1 MNNNNISTAADAYR
15 AMLAEQRNQLTEAFS
30 YKDDE
35 ESNINEAPFLI
46 EGNMTL
52 SLSGSDKANKFMVW
66 CKLQYEKY
74 GTTINDTVSVT
85 FKNRQAAEKFAK
97 MAGSHVL
104 TRTTSEE
111 DAEIVALAKKQKQG
125 KDFGQTVKVMYPI
138 DGHKTEFDVH
148 KVYGNRGKV
157 EYIVQ
162 NPSSIGG
169 ASPKN
174 VFASAEEAADAI
186 EKAGGKRPKIVKA

>member
-1 MNNNNISTAADAYR
+1 MNNNNISTAANAYR
-15 AMLAEQRNQLTEAFS
+15 AMLAEQTYASF
-30 YKDDE
+30 E
-35 ESNINEAPFLI
+35 EDHFDEAPVLT

-52 SLSGSDKANKFMVW
+52 SLSNTDKANKFTVY

-74 GTTINDTVSVT
+74 GTTITDTVSVV
-85 FKNRQAAEKFAK
+85 FKSRQAAEKFAK
-97 MAGSHVL
+97 TAGSHVL
-104 TRTTSEE
+104 TATTSEE
-111 DAEIVALAKKQKQG
+111 DAEIIALAKKQSQG
-125 KDFGQTVKVMYPI
+125 KTFSTVTVMYPI

-148 KVYGNRGKV
+148 KVYNRNKV

-169 ASPKN
+169 ASPKT

>member
-1 MNNNNISTAADAYR
+1 MNDHISIPPTAADAYR
-15 AMLAEQRNQLTEAFS
+15 AMLAEQTYASLE
-30 YKDDE
+30 
-35 ESNINEAPFLI
+35 EAPVLT

-52 SLSGSDKANKFMVW
+52 SLSNTDKANKFKVR

-74 GTTINDTVSVT
+74 GTTITDT

-104 TRTTSEE
+104 TQTTSEE
-111 DAEIVALAKKQKQG
+111 NEEIVALAKKQKQG

-148 KVYGNRGKV
+148 KVYGNRNKV
-157 EYIVQ
+157 EYMVQ

-174 VFASAEEAADAI
+174 VFDSAEAAADAI

>member
-1 MNNNNISTAADAYR
+1 MNPNISIPPTAADAYR
-15 AMLAEQRNQLTEAFS
+15 AMLAEQTHASHF
-30 YKDDE
+30 D
-35 ESNINEAPFLI
+35 EAPVLIEAPSLI
-46 EGNMTL
+46 EGNMTI
-52 SLSGSDKANKFMVW
+52 SGSDKGNKYMVW
-66 CKLQYEKY
+66 CKLQYENH
-74 GTTINDTVSVT
+74 GTTINNTVSVT

-104 TRTTSEE
+104 TQTTAEE
-111 DAEIVALAKKQKQG
+111 DAKIVELAKTQSKG
-125 KDFGQTVKVMYPI
+125 KTFSTVTVEFPI
-138 DGHKTEFDVH
+138 DGHLTDFDVH
-148 KVYGNRGKV
+148 KVYGNRNKV
-157 EYIVQ
+157 EYMVQ

>member
-1 MNNNNISTAADAYR
+1 VNQNISIPPTAAAAYR
-15 AMLAEQRNQLTEAFS
+15 AMLAEQIYTSL
-30 YKDDE
+30 E
-35 ESNINEAPFLI
+35 EDQFDEAPALI

-52 SLSGSDKANKFMVW
+52 SLSGSDKANKFMVY

-74 GTTINDTVSVT
+74 GITVNDTVSVT

-104 TRTTSEE
+104 TQTTSDE
-111 DAEIVALAKKQKQG
+111 DAEIVELAKKQSKV
-125 KDFGQTVKVMYPI
+125 KTFSTVTVMYPI

-148 KVYGNRGKV
+148 RISGHRGKV

-162 NPSSIGG
+162 NPGSIGG